1 LSGPAGPTGFQ
12 VLDEHERYRGHVVR
26 VVTARIGSPDGEEY
40 ERDIVHHRGAVA
52 AVPVVYDESGA
63 GPLVVFVRQYRAA
76 LGQSILEI
84 PAGLRDV
91 EGEAPDQTAQR
102 ELGEEVGLRA
112 GRLEKL
118 CEFFTSPGISDE
130 RVWVYL
136 ALDLE
141 PVPRGPQT
149 HEERYLTEERVALED
164 VDGMIQAGQICDG
177 KTIIGLMLARQM
189 LS

>member
-1 LSGPAGPTGFQ
+1 LSGPASPTGFR
-12 VLDEHERYRGHVVR
+12 VLEEHERYRGRIVR
-26 VVTARIGSPDGEEY
+26 VATARIGSPDGEEY
-40 ERDIVHHRGAVA
+40 SRDIVHHPGAVGV
-52 AVPVVYDESGA
+52 VPVHYDESGA
-63 GPLVVFVRQYRAA
+63 GPVVVFVRQYRAA

-130 RVWVYL
+130 RIWIYL

-141 PVPRGPQT
+141 PVPRGPQS
-149 HEERYLTEERVALED
+149 HEERYLIEERVALDD
-164 VDGMIQAGQICDG
+164 VDAMIQDGQICDA
-177 KTIIGLMLARQM
+177 KTIVGLLLARRV